1 MADTPTTPRK
11 RNVKAATTKQAP
23 KLDPKALL
31 KDAALPTKVVPFVT
45 RPDLQEEF
53 ETAVIEHGKLAQALK
68 EHHGMAAP
76 AELTGAIAANEAV
89 LNGVEG
95 RMREHTVLF
104 RFRAVS
110 KAEHK
115 RALLVNP
122 PRKGN
127 EVDEKLGYNLDAVE
141 TFYVRTG
148 CVEPEM
154 TDEDWDDLEPVLTP
168 YVWEQFVSACNGLAH
183 SEATSIPFLSAAL

>member
-1 MADTPTTPRK
+1 MPAEPTIRK
-11 RNVKAATTKQAP
+11 RTTKAAAAKVP
-23 KLDPKALL
+23 LDPKALL
-31 KDAALPTKVVPFVT
+31 KQAALPTKTVPFCT

-53 ETAVIEHGKLAQALK
+53 EALAVEHAKLAQQRK
-68 EHHGMAAP
+68 EHHGLAAP
-76 AELTGAIAANEAV
+76 VDLEAAIVESDAAIDALLE
-89 LNGVEG
+89 
-95 RMREHTVLF
+95 RMREHTVVF

-115 RALLVNP
+115 KALVSNP

-148 CVEPEM
+148 CVEPDM
-154 TDEDWDDLEPVLTP
+154 STEDWDELEPVLTP

-183 SEATSIPFLSAAL
+183 SEATSVPFLSAAL